1 MLQIIYAIATD
12 SKLNKYTTSNDF
24 VHYILRHITVNQLE
38 VKSRNVIQNSLL
50 TWKKILANP

>member
-50 TWKKILANP
+50 T